1 MRAIALNFSLKALS
15 AAVLSLGLLAS
26 TNAALFED
34 DEARRAILEMRQRVD
49 GFQQT
54 NQRSVDELRKLGEEN
69 AQLRRSLLEL
79 QTQIDTLKNEQA
91 KLNGQNEQL
100 LRSVG
105 ELQSRQKDI
114 AQGVDER
121 LRQFEPIKVTVDGRE
136 FQADPAE
143 KRDFEAAM
151 AVFRSGKFADAGV
164 AFTGFLKQYPR
175 SGYVPSAR
183 FWLGNAQYATREYKD
198 AIGNFKQMLA
208 DAPTH
213 SRAPEAALSI
223 ANCQI
228 ELKDTRTA
236 RKTLEDLIR
245 AYPQSEATLAA
256 KERLSRLK

>member
-15 AAVLSLGLLAS
+15 AAVLSAGLLAS
-26 TNAALFED
+26 ANAALFED

-49 GFQQT
+49 GFQQS
-54 NQRSVDELRKLGEEN
+54 NQRTVDDVRKQGEEN

-79 QTQIDTLKNEQA
+79 QTQIDTLKSDQA

-151 AVFRSGKFADAGV
+151 AVFRSGKFSDASV
-164 AFTGFLKQYPR
+164 AFAGFVKQYPR

-208 DAPTH
+208 DAPSH
-213 SRAPEAALSI
+213 ARAPEAALSI

-236 RKTLEDLIR
+236 RKTLEDLVR
-245 AYPQSEATLAA
+245 AYPQSEAAMAA